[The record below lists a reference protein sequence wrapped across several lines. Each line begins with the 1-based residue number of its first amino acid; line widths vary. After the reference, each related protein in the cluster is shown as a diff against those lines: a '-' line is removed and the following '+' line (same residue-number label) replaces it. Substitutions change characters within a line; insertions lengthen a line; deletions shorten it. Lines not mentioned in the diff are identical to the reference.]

1 MDHQVRMAHFGLPI
15 QECTKLSGAGRR
27 NELEEEEEASK
38 EGAFRTHFT
47 TDIIRWREGERES
60 EGHSDRNK

>member
-1 MDHQVRMAHFGLPI
+1 MHQS
-15 QECTKLSGAGRR
+15 ECGY
-27 NELEEEEEASK
+27 EEEEEEEASK

-47 TDIIRWREGERES
+47 TDIIRRR